1 MTITLN
7 KFLINKG
14 YISVKLIF
22 LKTKHYLIE
31 CKINGVEGK
40 FILDSGASNS
50 CVCNSLE
57 KKFKLESKKNTIKA
71 SSATSE
77 MTNTNLSN
85 KNEIQIGKW
94 SDKLNL
100 ITFDMNHINK
110 TLSEKGIDSIDGIVG
125 ADVLKKSNAILDYK
139 SNKIY
144 FKLRF
149 N

>member
-7 KFLINKG
+7 KFLITKG
-14 YISVKLIF
+14 YSSVKLIF

-57 KKFKLESKKNTIKA
+57 KKFKLETKENTIKA

-77 MTNTNLSN
+77 MTNTNLSK

>member
-7 KFLINKG
+7 KFLITKG
-14 YISVKLIF
+14 YSSVKLIF

-31 CKINGVEGK
+31 CKVNGVEGK

-57 KKFKLESKKNTIKA
+57 KKFKLETKENTIKA

-77 MTNTNLSN
+77 MTNTNLSK

-94 SDKLNL
+94 SDKLNI

-110 TLSEKGIDSIDGIVG
+110 TLGEKGIDSIDGIVG
-125 ADVLKKSNAILDYK
+125 ADILKKSNAILDYK

>member
-7 KFLINKG
+7 KFLITKG
-14 YISVKLIF
+14 YSSVKLIF

-57 KKFKLESKKNTIKA
+57 KKFKIESKKNTIKA

-77 MTNTNLSN
+77 MTNTNLSK